1 MPNLIDIA
9 IKIHNAAHRLVV
21 PPRKPAP
28 ASLELKEIACRAE
41 HFPSDIADHL
51 STIFS
56 ESLSVHP
63 RLIVEL
69 GVRSGESR
77 FALERVARASQAC
90 LVSVDIEDCST
101 VCGESPKWFFLRDDD
116 VDFGRKFSNWCH
128 ERAIEPKIDVLF
140 IDTSHIYDHTVEEIR
155 EWFPH
160 LNTRCKVIFHDTNL
174 RNFTRRS
181 DGTILRSWN
190 NHRGV
195 IRAIE
200 EYLGAKVNERRNFV
214 TTVND
219 WMVRHWAH
227 CNGLTILERAPAP
240 MPKSDRP

>member
-9 IKIHNAAHRLVV
+9 IRIHNAAHRLVL
-21 PPRKPAP
+21 PHRRPAP
-28 ASLELKEIACRAE
+28 ASPELKEIEDHAE
-41 HFPSDIADHL
+41 RFPSDIADHL

-56 ESLSVHP
+56 ESLGVQPS
-63 RLIVEL
+63 LIVEL
-69 GVRSGESR
+69 GVRGGESR
-77 FALERVARASQAC
+77 FVFEKVAKVSRAC
-90 LVSVDIEDCST
+90 LVSVDMEDCSQ
-101 VCGESPKWFFLRDDD
+101 VCGKSPKWFFLREDDI
-116 VDFGRKFSNWCH
+116 DFGRKFSNWCQ

-174 RNFTRRS
+174 GNFTRRS
-181 DGTILRSWN
+181 DGTIARSWN
-190 NHRGV
+190 NNRGV

-200 EYLGAKVNERRNFV
+200 EYLGIRLNERRDFV

-219 WMVRHWAH
+219 WIVRHWAH
-227 CNGLTILERAPAP
+227 CNGLTILERLPAAFL
-240 MPKSDRP
+240 KSNKP